1 MDKIAEIQTAFE
13 RWVKKATSRSLVY
26 LEYLGVNITTIEKIK
41 KYKRTYG
48 FNSKRQF
55 EFIID
60 FSTWLD
66 DGSGPKD
73 ACMSIINSA
82 RSQGVDSIEAKV
94 AASIYK
100 ALREGKTVS
109 VGMEDWFDQKVVQM
123 FKIGQDADV
132 LPQVVS
138 SYLEDEAE
146 MKKIKSQF
154 ITALLKPLGFTI
166 ALILILG
173 AIGQWAMPLAIE
185 MKPIFQYPPLFIM
198 LYEISTLLAAV
209 LPYCSTFIIGT
220 FIGYKHLRD
229 NYIGPHRDKLN
240 NYFPLSIFKALSAMT
255 MLKNI
260 AIMIKANQSL
270 SQACNQLRREATP
283 FMQYHYAKVIANC
296 AKGDGSAAKLL
307 DTGLLSPRLYERLEN
322 ASNIQGEDAKTNAIA
337 IAGKRSGEEAVKSLQ
352 VTKYVAV
359 SVSWIT
365 TGLLLSILLLGML
378 GFMTSMSA

>member
-1 MDKIAEIQTAFE
+1 MEKTVDTQTTFQMWTKKII
-13 RWVKKATSRSLVY
+13 SRALVY
-26 LEYLGVNITTIEKIK
+26 LEYIGVNITTIGKIK
-41 KYKRTYG
+41 KFRRTYG
-48 FNSKRQF
+48 FNNKRQF

-60 FSTWLD
+60 FSSWLD

-82 RSQGVDSIEAKV
+82 RSQGIDSIEAKV

-100 ALREGKTVS
+100 SLREGKTVS

-138 SYLEDEAE
+138 SYLEDVEE
-146 MKKIKSQF
+146 MNKIKSEF
-154 ITALLKPLGFTI
+154 ISALLKPLGFTV
-166 ALILILG
+166 ALILLLG
-173 AIGQWAMPLAIE
+173 AIGQLAMPLAIE

-198 LYEISTLLAAV
+198 LYEVSTVIAAI
-209 LPYCSTFIIGT
+209 LPYSFILIIGA
-220 FIGYKHLRD
+220 FIGYRHLRD
-229 NYIGPHRDKLN
+229 NYIGPLRDKLN
-240 NYFPLSIFKALSAMT
+240 NYFPLSIFKALSAMS

-270 SQACNQLRREATP
+270 SQACGQLRRESTP
-283 FMQYHYAKVIANC
+283 FMQYHYEKVIANC

-307 DTGLLSPRLYERLEN
+307 DTGLLSPRLYERLAN
-322 ASNIQGEDAKTNAIA
+322 ASNIQGENAKTNAIA

-359 SVSWIT
+359 SISWIT
-365 TGLLLSILLLGML
+365 TGILLSLLLLGML